1 MSNLIDIDVNC
12 NFLRVYGRKVCSEM
26 SSLDARSD
34 SSVDG
39 PLLPNAPVARPL
51 SGALG
56 AELIGLNVSTLLD
69 RTSFAALKAQFLKN
83 KVLVFRNQ
91 SLDPAALLA
100 FAKRWG
106 DVHFYPYMTGL
117 ENVPEVFEIVTT
129 PTAQRVFGNRWHSD
143 QMYDPKP
150 VKVTV
155 LYAKELPPVG
165 GDTLFSDLERA
176 FESLSDGMKRMLS
189 NVRIYCDGTDK
200 SRYGGKS
207 REEWYADSDMR
218 KKLHAKEGKPV
229 IAVHP
234 LIRTHPETGRKCL
247 YVGDQVQ
254 RFDGMT
260 REESQPLLSFLMKH
274 IQRPEFTC
282 RVRWEP
288 GTLVLWDNRCT
299 CHYAI
304 ADYAGHTR
312 RMQRVTIAGDTPF

>member
-1 MSNLIDIDVNC
+1 MSTANVS
-12 NFLRVYGRKVCSEM
+12 NFCRKVGPEM
-26 SSLDARSD
+26 PSLDIRTD
-34 SSVDG
+34 TSVDG
-39 PLLPNAPVARPL
+39 SLLPKSAGIRPL

-56 AELIGLNVSTLLD
+56 AELVGLDVSTSLD
-69 RTSFAALKAQFLKN
+69 PSAFVAMKAHFLAS
-83 KVLVFRNQ
+83 KVLVLRDQ
-91 SLDPAALLA
+91 VLDPGALLT

-117 ENVPEVFEIVTT
+117 DSVPEVFEIVTT
-129 PTAQRVFGNRWHSD
+129 PTAQRVFGNRWHND

-150 VKVTV
+150 AKVTV

-176 FESLSDGMKRMLS
+176 YESLSGGMKRMLS
-189 NVRIYCDGTDK
+189 GLRIYCDGADK

-207 REEWYADSDMR
+207 REEWYADSDMQ
-218 KKLHAKEGKPV
+218 KKLHKKEEKPV

-260 REESQPLLSFLMKH
+260 QEESQPLLSFLMRH

-282 RVRWEP
+282 RVR
-288 GTLVLWDNRCT
+288 
-299 CHYAI
+299 
-304 ADYAGHTR
+304 
-312 RMQRVTIAGDTPF
+312 

>member
-1 MSNLIDIDVNC
+1 MASIEA
-12 NFLRVYGRKVCSEM
+12 S
-26 SSLDARSD
+26 SD
-34 SSVDG
+34 SNRYSEHS
-39 PLLPNAPVARPL
+39 PKAFATRPL
-51 SGALG
+51 AGALG
-56 AELIGLNVSTLLD
+56 AELIGLDVSTTPD
-69 RTSFAALKAQFLKN
+69 DATVAALRKQCLEH
-83 KVLVFRNQ
+83 KVLVLRDQ
-91 SLDPAALLA
+91 SLEPEALLA
-100 FAKRWG
+100 FAKCWG

-117 ENVPEVFEIVTT
+117 ENVPEVFEIVTA
-129 PTAQRVFGNRWHSD
+129 PTAKRVFGNRWHSD

-155 LYAKELPPVG
+155 LYARELPPVG
-165 GDTLFSDLERA
+165 GDTLFSDLEHA
-176 FESLSDGMKRMLS
+176 YECLSEGMKRMLS
-189 NVRIYCDGTDK
+189 HLKIYCNGGDK

-207 REEWYADSDMR
+207 REEWYADSDMQ
-218 KKLHAKEGKPV
+218 KKLHPTEEKPV

-234 LIRTHPETGRKCL
+234 LIRTHPESGRKCL

-260 REESQPLLSFLMKH
+260 RDESQPLLSYLMKH

-282 RVRWEP
+282 RVRWQP

-312 RMQRVTIAGDTPF
+312 RMQRVTIAGETPF

>member
-1 MSNLIDIDVNC
+1 MSSIDV
-12 NFLRVYGRKVCSEM
+12 
-26 SSLDARSD
+26 RSN
-34 SSVDG
+34 SSVE
-39 PLLPNAPVARPL
+39 RPL
-51 SGALG
+51 SEKAPVTQPLAGALG
-56 AELIGLNVSTLLD
+56 AELIGFDVSAAPDDAIAATLREQCLEH
-69 RTSFAALKAQFLKN
+69 
-83 KVLVFRNQ
+83 KVLVLRDQ
-91 SLDPAALLA
+91 SLSPRALLA
-100 FAKRWG
+100 FAKLWG

-117 ENVPEVFEIVTT
+117 EDLPEVFEIVTT
-129 PTAQRVFGNRWHSD
+129 PTARRVFGNRWHSD

-165 GDTLFSDLERA
+165 GDTLFSNLERA
-176 FESLSDGMKRMLS
+176 YESLSDGMKRMLS
-189 NVRIYCDGTDK
+189 DLRIYCDGADK

-207 REEWYADSDMR
+207 RDAWYADGDMQ
-218 KKLHAKEGKPV
+218 KKLHPKAEEPV

-260 REESQPLLSFLMKH
+260 REESQPLLSYLMKH

-304 ADYAGHTR
+304 ADYTGHTR
-312 RMQRVTIAGDTPF
+312 RMQRVTIAGDRPF